1 MKISIILYKIANG
14 YLGILLKILFSL
26 TIFSVTGL
34 AAILVG
40 YPLWILAT
48 HYTQIYNIFVP
59 AIIISAFIAMLIT
72 KHVRTRKNSYR
83 SDYPK
88 FLRENLTKVL
98 LISLRTFL
106 SLILVFFLIF
116 VLLNHSLIINLI
128 SVPLIIVA
136 IGLTLFIK

>member
-59 AIIISAFIAMLIT
+59 IKSSFCSLSIPTHELYIFRICFEFDSA
-72 KHVRTRKNSYR
+72 
-83 SDYPK
+83 
-88 FLRENLTKVL
+88 
-98 LISLRTFL
+98 
-106 SLILVFFLIF
+106 
-116 VLLNHSLIINLI
+116 
-128 SVPLIIVA
+128 
-136 IGLTLFIK
+136 